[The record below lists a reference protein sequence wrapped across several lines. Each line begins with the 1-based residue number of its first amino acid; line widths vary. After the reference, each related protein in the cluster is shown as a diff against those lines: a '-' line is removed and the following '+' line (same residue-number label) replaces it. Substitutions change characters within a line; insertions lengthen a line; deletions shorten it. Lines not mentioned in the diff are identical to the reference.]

1 MNGADTDTA
10 LDAALE
16 LHQQGRL
23 TEAEA
28 LYQAVLAARPNEFNA
43 LHLSGVLALQTG
55 RAALAAE
62 RIEAALAIE
71 PNAAIARSNLGN
83 ALRSLGRLNQALAQ
97 YDLAVALDP
106 DNAATRVNQ
115 GAMLR
120 LLGRFEEAVKAY
132 DVAIV
137 LDPAS
142 ADAFSNRGVAL
153 RDLRRPQEALPD
165 FDRALALRPQFAEV
179 WSNRGNALHDLGRF
193 EEAMADYDHALA
205 LKPGYAD
212 GYVNRAYAHLL
223 RGDFEAGWRDHEWR
237 KLKDAPIANRVYPQP
252 FWYGATAYEGKTV
265 LIHAEQG
272 LGDTIQFCRYIPLLE
287 RLGVKVLF
295 APQRALRPL
304 MRSLSSTVE
313 IVDAD
318 DPSLSFDYH
327 WPLMSLPLTF
337 GTRLET
343 VPGET
348 PYLAAE
354 PERIA
359 RWRDRIG
366 NEGFRIGVS
375 WRGHGS
381 LAALERSFAP
391 DRFAALATNPGVRLI
406 SLQKGEGEA
415 DLAAHPGLEIER
427 LEGLDEGPG
436 AFLDTAAAM
445 QCLDLV
451 ISSDTAVPHL
461 AGALGR
467 PTWVPLKHAPDWRW
481 LLGRADTPWYPT
493 LRLFRQSTRDDWA
506 PVFAEMQAAL
516 QKRLAERSSRP
527 S

>member
-1 MNGADTDTA
+1 
-10 LDAALE
+10 
-16 LHQQGRL
+16 
-23 TEAEA
+23 
-28 LYQAVLAARPNEFNA
+28 
-43 LHLSGVLALQTG
+43 
-55 RAALAAE
+55 
-62 RIEAALAIE
+62 
-71 PNAAIARSNLGN
+71 
-83 ALRSLGRLNQALAQ
+83 
-97 YDLAVALDP
+97 
-106 DNAATRVNQ
+106 
-115 GAMLR
+115 
-120 LLGRFEEAVKAY
+120 
-132 DVAIV
+132 
-137 LDPAS
+137 
-142 ADAFSNRGVAL
+142 
-153 RDLRRPQEALPD
+153 
-165 FDRALALRPQFAEV
+165 
-179 WSNRGNALHDLGRF
+179 
-193 EEAMADYDHALA
+193 
-205 LKPGYAD
+205 
-212 GYVNRAYAHLL
+212 
-223 RGDFEAGWRDHEWR
+223 
-237 KLKDAPIANRVYPQP
+237 
-252 FWYGATAYEGKTV
+252 
-265 LIHAEQG
+265 
-272 LGDTIQFCRYIPLLE
+272 
-287 RLGVKVLF
+287 
-295 APQRALRPL
+295 

-391 DRFAALATNPGVRLI
+391 DRFAALAANPGVRLI

-415 DLAAHPGLEIER
+415 DLAAHPELEIER

-461 AGALGR
+461 ARRARPPDLGSAEARAPTGAGCSGEPIR
-467 PTWVPLKHAPDWRW
+467 PGTRRCVC
-481 LLGRADTPWYPT
+481 
-493 LRLFRQSTRDDWA
+493 FRQSTRDDWE